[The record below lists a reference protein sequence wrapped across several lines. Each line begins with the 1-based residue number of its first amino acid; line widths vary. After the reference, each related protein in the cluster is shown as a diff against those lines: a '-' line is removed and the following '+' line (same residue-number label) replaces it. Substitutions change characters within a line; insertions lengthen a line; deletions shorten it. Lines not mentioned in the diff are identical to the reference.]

1 MRNSTQPCIC
11 TQHPHHHPHPSRCAV
26 AETGTIPPGNAPGET
41 KWQSR
46 TARPAR
52 PEIRLTAGKG
62 ISGATITDLIQAVVK
77 DNRVRGLLVG
87 QRHFRGSGFRVPF
100 VPSS

>member
-1 MRNSTQPCIC
+1 MHAIPC
-11 TQHPHHHPHPSRCAV
+11 HRVVLSCAV

-46 TARPAR
+46 TAKPAR

-62 ISGATITDLIQAVVK
+62 ITGTTMDELIDRVVK
-77 DNRVRGLLVG
+77 DIKVSRQSSCRAYLLTFKSQGMQDAG
-87 QRHFRGSGFRVPF
+87 QHMEAS
-100 VPSS
+100 